1 MIKRMKG
8 YFVDQPASYLSE
20 FKLLKKKKLN
30 KIKER
35 KIYTFGNK
43 NKNKIFYII
52 NRSPGAGFFSN
63 LNARVYCTGLN
74 LLNFSKFDLWDPE
87 MAGNGLGYPPQRV
100 FNLGVQLK
108 F

>member
-1 MIKRMKG
+1 MNFLVENNEKPSTWWLRDG
-8 YFVDQPASYLSE
+8 DFLR
-20 FKLLKKKKLN
+20 LKS
-30 KIKER
+30 IEVG
-35 KIYTFGNK
+35 YTFPETK
-43 NKNKIFYII
+43 T
-52 NRSPGAGFFSN
+52 GFFSN